1 MAHELPI
8 SKIDR
13 NLGDLHLNDRLNR
26 LRLRDWMREEQK
38 RQGVHD
44 KALSER
50 VGHNSSW
57 SLGILR
63 SDTWRAAT
71 LQKIVRALGYRLTFN
86 VDIDIVPVPATSP
99 SMMSVYANHANP
111 ERREEAD
118 RIDLCTLG
126 ARLRE
131 ARGMD
136 ATEVGRIV
144 NQTGSQVRS
153 FESGDKP
160 YYMLVTAQ
168 RYFRAIGGELK
179 LVLAAQLGSDGGY
192 DVPFEA
198 PEGRWPDTADTTV
211 RVAEG
216 DGRVLMWN
224 AHTPGNV
231 VSFPETAFRMWLEQ
245 QRG

>member
-1 MAHELPI
+1 MRRELPV

-13 NLGDLHLNDRLNR
+13 NLGDLHLDDRLNR
-26 LRLRDWMREEQK
+26 LRLLDWMRDEQK

-44 KALSER
+44 KALSAR

-57 SLGILR
+57 SLGVLR

-71 LQKIVRALGYRLTFN
+71 LQKVVRALGYRLTFN
-86 VDIDIVPVPATSP
+86 VDIDIVPVPATTP
-99 SMMSVYANHANP
+99 SMMSVYENHPNP
-111 ERREEAD
+111 ERREEAA

-136 ATEVGRIV
+136 LMDVGHIV
-144 NQTGSQVRS
+144 NQTGNQVRT

-168 RYFRAIGGELK
+168 RYFRALGGELRM
-179 LVLAAQLGSDGGY
+179 VLIGDDG
-192 DVPFEA
+192 VPFEA
-198 PEGRWPDTADTTV
+198 PVGRWPDVADTTV

-216 DGRVLMWN
+216 DGRVLLWN
-224 AHTPGNV
+224 AGSPGIV
-231 VSFPETAFRMWLEQ
+231 VSFTETAWRMWLEQ

>member
-1 MAHELPI
+1 MGHELPI

-26 LRLRDWMREEQK
+26 MRLLDWMREEQK

-57 SLGILR
+57 SLGVLR

-86 VDIDIVPVPATSP
+86 VDIDIVPVPATTP
-99 SMMSVYANHANP
+99 SMSSVYENHANP
-111 ERREEAD
+111 ERREEAA

-131 ARGMD
+131 ARGLD
-136 ATEVGRIV
+136 SNEVGRIV
-144 NQTGSQVRS
+144 NQTGAQVRT

-160 YYMLVTAQ
+160 FYMLVTAQ

-179 LVLAAQLGSDGGY
+179 LGLVGDDG
-192 DVPFEA
+192 VPFEA
-198 PEGRWPDTADTTV
+198 PVGRWPDTADTTV
-211 RVAEG
+211 RIAEG
-216 DGRVLMWN
+216 DGRVLLWN
-224 AHTPGNV
+224 AGSPGNV
-231 VSFPETAFRMWLEQ
+231 VSFTETAWRMWLEQ